1 MERKRELTKILLAE
15 SFKELLIKGSFDK
28 ITIKMITDQAGVIRP
43 TFYNYFQDK
52 YEVMEWLLETEVF
65 QHIRE
70 MTEDGMERP
79 EKGRI
84 VIDGVT
90 LFDAGKKIFLKPQK
104 RKVGYLF
111 QNYALFPNM
120 TVEQNIG
127 IGFTRTT
134 LSDAPSP
141 CTSAG
146 YRRICTYG
154 FLRLVMLIISR
165 TAAPVGAVT
174 TPTVRT
180 YFGIGFLY
188 SGANIPISS
197 SSFLSFINFS

>member
-1 MERKRELTKILLAE
+1 MIVVSVSCPTAE
-15 SFKELLIKGSFDK
+15 
-28 ITIKMITDQAGVIRP
+28 ITGTLHSKTARATFSSLNAHRSSIDPPPLPTIITS
-43 TFYNYFQDK
+43 TFASSSA
-52 YEVMEWLLETEVF
+52 
-65 QHIRE
+65 
-70 MTEDGMERP
+70 
-79 EKGRI
+79 RI
-84 VIDGVT
+84 
-90 LFDAGKKIFLKPQK
+90 P
-104 RKVGYLF
+104 
-111 QNYALFPNM
+111 
-120 TVEQNIG
+120 
-127 IGFTRTT
+127 RTT